1 MPAATAEK
9 RARQRANKLKMS
21 ATTESESTHSASV
34 SQTPPS
40 PPFNFNFFIQKAD
53 IIAIHDFLAAVSQTT
68 DGQNLKL
75 LWKRAFEEG
84 RNHGLDEGM
93 FKCSE
98 DYARGL
104 EAGSEMRTTYF
115 DAGRKQGIE
124 EGEER
129 GREVECQ
136 VWLSSG
142 HGIGQCTPT
151 SEPRSFTSIAL
162 QTDNPLF
169 TLTHST
175 AQSCTAVSTQTSTIS
190 QSDASVQ
197 ATEPP
202 LSPSQPQNLKAITA
216 LDWAEDANSLPI
228 TPLPPLLRQPR
239 DLSVLRSQS
248 SSAPFS
254 SLQHRSKR
262 FTCYSHQSRRRHSRF
277 NFTSFNSPHHNSF
290 KPSQPS
296 FYTKTPYQK
305 FEPVISHQASHL
317 NWESDP
323 RLSDLSRSLKALGW
337 IRAH

>member
-1 MPAATAEK
+1 MPTPPIDS
-9 RARQRANKLKMS
+9 NP
-21 ATTESESTHSASV
+21 TASV
-34 SQTPPS
+34 TIAEI
-40 PPFNFNFFIQKAD
+40 PFNFDFFIRNAG
-53 IIAIHDFLAAVSQTT
+53 IIAIHDFLAMASATT
-68 DGQNLKL
+68 DGRNLKS

-104 EAGSEMRTTYF
+104 KDGSEMATTYF
-115 DAGRKQGIE
+115 DAGQKQGME

-136 VWLSSG
+136 VWISSG
-142 HGIGQCTPT
+142 HGIGQCIPT
-151 SEPRSFTSIAL
+151 SEPRSFMSIAL
-162 QTDNPLF
+162 QTDNPLI

-190 QSDASVQ
+190 QSDASIQ

-202 LSPSQPQNLKAITA
+202 PSPSQPQRMITVP
-216 LDWAEDANSLPI
+216 LDWAEDANTLPI
-228 TPLPPLLRQPR
+228 IPLSPSPRQPR
-239 DLSVLRSQS
+239 DLSVLRSS
-248 SSAPFS
+248 SSSPFS

-262 FTCYSHQSRRRHSRF
+262 FTCYSQRSRRHQSYSHF
-277 NFTSFNSPHHNSF
+277 NSFNSPHLGRNSF
-290 KPSQPS
+290 KTSSQPY
-296 FYTKTPYQK
+296 FHTKTY
-305 FEPVISHQASHL
+305 SHL